1 MSMDD
6 SKKTSDDQHTPESDT
21 MEKAEGSR
29 ETVEAELGHETE
41 PADTTTGGA
50 ASPEDRE
57 PAEGGRE
64 TVESELEDGNDK

>member
-6 SKKTSDDQHTPESDT
+6 NKKTSDNQHTPESET
-21 MEKAEGSR
+21 MEQAEGSR
-29 ETVEAELGHETE
+29 ETIEAELGHQTE
-41 PADTTTGGA
+41 STGSGEAADTSA
-50 ASPEDRE
+50 ENME